1 MSFLTSPEI
10 ILFSDTIKENPTN
23 FISNLEKCI
32 FLHILIQIATISMY
46 TGRPHKL
53 KDSYKYKILN
63 LNIVQIELQHEHVCL
78 K

>member
-10 ILFSDTIKENPTN
+10 ILHSDTRKENPRN
-23 FISNLEKCI
+23 FISNFEKYI
-32 FLHILIQIATISMY
+32 FLQILIQIATIYMY
-46 TGRPHKL
+46 TSRPHKL

-63 LNIVQIELQHEHVCL
+63 LNIVQIELQHEHIYL

>member
-10 ILFSDTIKENPTN
+10 ILFSDTRKENPTN
-23 FISNLEKCI
+23 FISNFEKCI

-53 KDSYKYKILN
+53 KNSCKYKILN
-63 LNIVQIELQHEHVCL
+63 LNKVQIELQHEYVCL
-78 K
+78 E

>member
-10 ILFSDTIKENPTN
+10 ILFSDTRKENLTN
-23 FISNLEKCI
+23 FISNFEKCI
-32 FLHILIQIATISMY
+32 FLHILIQIAIISMY
-46 TGRPHKL
+46 TGCPHTL

-63 LNIVQIELQHEHVCL
+63 LNVVQIELQHEHVCL

>member
-1 MSFLTSPEI
+1 MSFLTSLEI
-10 ILFSDTIKENPTN
+10 ILFSDTRKENPTN
-23 FISNLEKCI
+23 FISNFEKCN

-46 TGRPHKL
+46 TGRLHKL

-63 LNIVQIELQHEHVCL
+63 PNIAQIELHHGHVCL